1 MKETKD
7 RFLRKILFEI
17 IPIIYLIINGKKTFL
32 ASEFYLNE
40 GENIIALCLKKK
52 LTNLYYMF
60 HAYDVYNMKCIL
72 DELKYLNAKEVTSLR
87 YCFMGV
93 PFADLKPIG
102 NLDVSNCKGLTGLFM
117 GYKNLSDLISIQNLD
132 VSNGID
138 FSQIFQ
144 GC

>member
-1 MKETKD
+1 
-7 RFLRKILFEI
+7 
-17 IPIIYLIINGKKTFL
+17 
-32 ASEFYLNE
+32 
-40 GENIIALCLKKK
+40 
-52 LTNLYYMF
+52 MF

-72 DELKYLNAKEVTSLR
+72 DELKYLNTKEVTSLR
-87 YCFMGV
+87 YCFMDI
-93 PFADLKPIG
+93 PFVDLKPIG
-102 NLDVSNCKGLTGLFM
+102 NLDVSNCKGLTCLFI